1 MAQGP
6 MDHDR
11 ISSVQKALGEHK
23 ELTREQF
30 REILRRMD
38 AERARQ
44 DEIAAE
50 QRAQIAAILE
60 RWDKNAAEQRAAI
73 AAEQV
78 RSDLLHAEA
87 RTRHDALVARNERK
101 FDRLTLLI
109 LTSWLSTLATE
120 LYLHLR

>member
-11 ISSVQKALGEHK
+11 ISNVEKALDEHK
-23 ELTREQF
+23 DLTREQF

-38 AERARQ
+38 ADCVRRDNE
-44 DEIAAE
+44 AAG
-50 QRAQIAAILE
+50 
-60 RWDKNAAEQRAAI
+60 QRAAI
-73 AAEQV
+73 AAEQI
-78 RSDLLHAEA
+78 RSDALHAES
-87 RTRHDALVARNERK
+87 RRRHDELAARMDRK
-101 FDRLTLLI
+101 FDRLSILI

>member
-11 ISSVQKALGEHK
+11 ISSVQKALDEHK

-30 REILRRMD
+30 RDIMRRMD
-38 AERARQ
+38 ADRAESQQRHAMADAKFERELARS
-44 DEIAAE
+44 DALHAK
-50 QRAQIAAILE
+50 QR
-60 RWDKNAAEQRAAI
+60 RRHD
-73 AAEQV
+73 EQV
-78 RSDLLHAEA
+78 A
-87 RTRHDALVARNERK
+87 RMDRK
-101 FDRLTLLI
+101 FDRLTILI

>member
-11 ISSVQKALGEHK
+11 ISNVENALDEHK

-38 AERARQ
+38 AQQVEYREMRAEIDAKFERELA
-44 DEIAAE
+44 
-50 QRAQIAAILE
+50 
-60 RWDKNAAEQRAAI
+60 
-73 AAEQV
+73 
-78 RSDLLHAEA
+78 RSDALHAEA
-87 RTRHDALVARNERK
+87 RRRHDDLIARMDRK
-101 FDRLTLLI
+101 FDRQTALI
-109 LTSWLSTLATE
+109 LTSWLSTIATL